1 MLVKLKNSPAPTIST
16 ILAFCAVGGH
26 YSAVTSANWVRVIYG
41 KERNDWF
48 TLSHREFNANFE
60 IIKQE
65 PTRSSDETA
74 DEIAEWHGHWKADP
88 ISSMSQE
95 IHQLREMLTAAQAV
109 IDLTNK

>member
-65 PTRSSDETA
+65 LEGRPDQLDEPGNSPAPRDA
-74 DEIAEWHGHWKADP
+74 DSGQ
-88 ISSMSQE
+88 SRNRFNQ
-95 IHQLREMLTAAQAV
+95 
-109 IDLTNK
+109 